1 MQKAVPSCA
10 SPSKVYTDAPM
21 DHDSFQKRLPDS
33 EIISAEVVP
42 SEGEE
47 PTPNERIAASRWQV
61 LVLLFLAAG
70 PLALPVLVRSPR
82 FSPFWKIVLF
92 LLVILQTALVVF
104 LVVVFARWFL
114 EQMDQARQIW

>member
-1 MQKAVPSCA
+1 
-10 SPSKVYTDAPM
+10 M
-21 DHDSFQKRLPDS
+21 DHDSVEKRLPDS
-33 EIISAEVVP
+33 EIISAEVVSP
-42 SEGEE
+42 EGEE

-70 PLALPVLVRSPR
+70 PLALPVLARSPR

-92 LLVILQTALVVF
+92 LLVILQTALVVV

-114 EQMDQARQIW
+114 GQLEQARQIW